1 MNQDIKQLKAQSHSL
16 KPVVIIGNN
25 GLTEAVHQE
34 IECALEAHELI
45 KIKIN
50 ANDKAERQVMV
61 DAICNTNQA
70 VCVNQIGHIAT
81 FYRKKNENS

>member
-61 DAICNTNQA
+61 DAICSTNQA
-70 VCVNQIGHIAT
+70 VCVNQIGHIAA
-81 FYRKKNENS
+81 FYRKKNEDG

>member
-45 KIKIN
+45 KIKMSSSSGTTLS
-50 ANDKAERQVMV
+50 RR
-61 DAICNTNQA
+61 TW
-70 VCVNQIGHIAT
+70 IG
-81 FYRKKNENS
+81 RRELCGC